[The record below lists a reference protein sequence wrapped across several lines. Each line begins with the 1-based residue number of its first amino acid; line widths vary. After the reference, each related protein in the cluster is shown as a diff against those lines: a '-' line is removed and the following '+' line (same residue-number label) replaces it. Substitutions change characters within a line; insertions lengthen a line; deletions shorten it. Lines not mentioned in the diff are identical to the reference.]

1 VNRKVAKLMKGS
13 PAVDG
18 HLVER
23 KARVPAHVVFR
34 QFAQETV
41 VLNLQTGRYHSLNPT
56 GGRMLEVLA
65 KADSIREAAAHLK
78 AEFPEATEVIERD
91 LCKFCLALSSRRLIQ
106 LDD

>member
-1 VNRKVAKLMKGS
+1 MDGS
-13 PAVDG
+13 IAVDG
-18 HLVER
+18 RLVRR
-23 KARVPAHVVFR
+23 KARVPDHVVFR

-41 VLNLQTGRYHSLNPT
+41 VLNLETGRYHSLNPT

-65 KADSIREAAAHLK
+65 EADSIRQAAAQLK
-78 AEFPEATEVIERD
+78 AEFPEAGDSIERD